1 MFDRKRREFITLLG
15 AATAW
20 PLAAGAQQPPMP
32 LIGLLSTDS
41 VESYAGRLT
50 AIRRGLEEIGYT
62 ESQNVTIEYR
72 WAAGD
77 YDRIPGLVAD
87 LLRHR
92 VAVIAADGTTAA
104 RAAQAATKVIPIV
117 FLGGDDPI
125 RAGLVSNLNRP
136 NANVTGV
143 TLLNVTLGPKRLELL
158 HEMLPDAAII
168 TLFINRN
175 SPVADSTVA
184 DVQSAARTLGLQ
196 LDVHVA
202 DVAAEHDIDVAFEN
216 LAKTRKGP
224 LLIGADAFLVSRSEQ
239 LGALALRHAIPAILS
254 YREFVA
260 AGGLMSY
267 AANRAEVYRQGGTY
281 LGRILKGAKAGD
293 LPVLQPTRF
302 ELIINGKTAKAL
314 GLTVPAALLTRAD
327 EVIE

>member
-1 MFDRKRREFITLLG
+1 MFDRKRRGFITLLG
-15 AATAW
+15 GAAAW
-20 PLAAGAQQPPMP
+20 PLAVSAQQAATP
-32 LIGLLSTDS
+32 LIGLLSADTA
-41 VESYAGRLT
+41 ESYTDRLT
-50 AIRRGLEEIGYT
+50 AIRRGLKEVGYI
-62 ESQNVTIEYR
+62 EGQNVVIEYR
-72 WAAGD
+72 WAEGH

-87 LLRHR
+87 LLRDP

-104 RAAQAATKVIPIV
+104 RTAQAATKSVPIV

-125 RAGLVSNLNRP
+125 RAGLVSSLNRP
-136 NANVTGV
+136 AANVTGV
-143 TLLNVTLGPKRLELL
+143 TLSNVTLGPKRLELL

-175 SPVADSTVA
+175 SPVAELTVA
-184 DVQSAARTLGLQ
+184 DMQSAARTLGLK
-196 LDVHVA
+196 LDVHFV
-202 DVAAEHDIDVAFEN
+202 DVAAAHDIDVAFEN

-224 LLIGADAFLVSRSEQ
+224 LLIGADAFLVDRSEQ
-239 LGALALRHAIPAILS
+239 LGTLTLRHAIPAILS

-267 AANRAEVYRQGGTY
+267 AASRADVYRQGGIY
-281 LGRILKGAKAGD
+281 LGRILKGAKVGD

-314 GLTVPAALLTRAD
+314 GLTVPAAILSRAD
-327 EVIE
+327 EVID